1 MITGLRTVSYPVKD
15 LAAAKAWYAA
25 VLERPPYFDEAFYV
39 GFEVGGFELG
49 LLPDGEPGEAG
60 ATAFWGTS
68 GIEADIE
75 RIAALGATVASPLTD
90 VGGGIRVVSLR
101 DPDGNLFGLI
111 DNPHFD
117 LAKVR

>member
-15 LAAAKAWYAA
+15 LAAAKAWYHA
-25 VLERPPYFDEAFYV
+25 VLERAPYFDEVFYV

-49 LLPDGEPGEAG
+49 LVPDGEPGEAG
-60 ATAFWGTS
+60 ATAFWGSTAV
-68 GIEADIE
+68 EADIE
-75 RIAALGATVASPLTD
+75 RIVALGATVAAPLQD

-117 LAKVR
+117 PAKVR